1 MPNQSKR
8 TVFIILFF
16 AVFISGIATAKV
28 YNIPRFSVN
37 QIDSLIQEKSI
48 NNAMTKLE
56 LLVLYQ
62 NAWESKHSDSII
74 VFKNLAILNAELKQP
89 KDALFF
95 TEKYIT
101 NSLDFSVLNNSAY
114 EYINET
120 NEYKEL
126 SKKYLPKINVLAFL
140 FFGISI
146 IGFLFAGVMIFSK
159 NVKKEA
165 KIFIGIFI
173 GAHSFFILDYVLN
186 ISNFQYQFPHTYLM
200 AASVVFLFGPT
211 LYFYF
216 KNVVYQY
223 KIKVI
228 DVLHAIPFV
237 IALILLSP
245 IYFSSAPEKIKMILG
260 INLNYANI
268 LVVIFICTILSLVVY
283 MFYLFKML
291 NEYNSSKEDDISPF
305 GKFINAVHKI
315 HLAFVVFY
323 IVYGVALNMFS
334 LSEWSDYIS
343 YIYVGFLCLTIIY
356 ISYVAYIQPA
366 IFRVDNTS
374 LKKIFADKYK
384 KSGLTESLSNE
395 LKENLINLLINE
407 EVYKESN
414 INLEILSKRLNT
426 TRHNT
431 SQIINEHFD
440 MNFFELINKFRIKEA
455 IKILESN
462 IHGNLNI
469 IDVAYEVGYNN
480 KVTFNKAFKKET
492 SLTPSEYLNSK
503 NKNPH
508 K

>member
-8 TVFIILFF
+8 TVYIILIF
-16 AVFISGIATAKV
+16 AVFISGIATAKE
-28 YNIPRFSVN
+28 YNTPRFSVS

-62 NAWESKHSDSII
+62 NAWESKHSDSIS

-89 KDALFF
+89 KDAIFF

-101 NSLDFSVLNNSAY
+101 NTLDFSVLKNGAY
-114 EYINET
+114 EYIKET
-120 NEYKEL
+120 KEYKKL
-126 SKKYLPKINVLAFL
+126 SKKYLANINVLTFL
-140 FFGISI
+140 FFGISLV
-146 IGFLFAGVMIFSK
+146 GFLFAIFMNVTK

-165 KIFIGIFI
+165 KIFIGLFV
-173 GAHSFFILDYVLN
+173 GTHSFFILDYVLN

-200 AASVVFLFGPT
+200 ATSVVFLFGPT

-216 KNVVYQY
+216 KNVVHQY
-223 KIKVI
+223 KIRVVDI
-228 DVLHAIPFV
+228 LHALPFIIV
-237 IALILLSP
+237 LILLSP
-245 IYFSSAPEKIKMILG
+245 IYFSSAPEKVSMILG
-260 INLNYANI
+260 VNLDYANI
-268 LVVIFICTILSLVVY
+268 VLAIFICQIISLVVY
-283 MFYLFKML
+283 MFYYGKML
-291 NEYNSSKEDDISPF
+291 YEYKTSSENIIPPF
-305 GKFINAVHKI
+305 GRFIITAYKI
-315 HLAFVVFY
+315 HIAFVIFY
-323 IVYGVALNMFS
+323 IVYGVALSVSWLGELFV
-334 LSEWSDYIS
+334 YVS
-343 YIYVGFLCLTIIY
+343 YIYVSFLCLMIVY
-356 ISYVAYIQPA
+356 ISYMAYIQPS
-366 IFRVDNTS
+366 IFKTESAS
-374 LKKIFADKYK
+374 LKKILADKYK

-395 LKENLINLLINE
+395 LKENLINLLVNE

-414 INLEILSKRLNT
+414 INLEILSKKLNT

-455 IKILESN
+455 IRILESN
-462 IHGNLNI
+462 THGNLNI

-503 NKNPH
+503 NKNNH